1 MANSRQ
7 ATGIAFGIVA
17 VFALHVALVVIA
29 TPIVTHL
36 FEPNDP
42 SNYLRGINSLI
53 YTMMSLGVSQ
63 LLYVVPLG
71 IWLKRKK
78 RMAMV
83 KGVTIGAVM
92 TMLLT
97 GLCFMAAF

>member
-7 ATGIAFGIVA
+7 ATGIAFGIAA
-17 VFALHVALVVIA
+17 VFALHVVWVLIA
-29 TPIVTHL
+29 TPIVTNL

-42 SNYLRGINSLI
+42 RNYLRGINSLI

-71 IWLKRKK
+71 LWLKRKR

-83 KGVTIGAVM
+83 KGVIIGAVM

-97 GLCFMAAF
+97 GLCFITAF